1 MRDGLSSCETEGEC
15 RNKREEVL
23 GPSSGK
29 RRKRGTRRSYYEEG
43 LSRLEKNQ
51 GGVVSQKPSA
61 KIFETESD
69 PLCVTCSPSIR

>member
-29 RRKRGTRRSYYEEG
+29 REKEEQGEVTMRK
-43 LSRLEKNQ
+43 
-51 GGVVSQKPSA
+51 
-61 KIFETESD
+61 D
-69 PLCVTCSPSIR
+69 